1 MAVTNFSAST
11 KVLAMGG
18 TDSIVSKKPSEK
30 SACFAVRCLSLDTV
44 SVCHFLRIPFL
55 E

>member
-18 TDSIVSKKPSEK
+18 KDSIVSKKPSEK
-30 SACFAVRCLSLDTV
+30 SAYFALCCLSLDTIL
-44 SVCHFLRIPFL
+44 VCHFLRIQFL